1 MSTFTDLAVDV
12 ADKIIFTDWVGKSR
26 TPSGVVRNIVVATI
40 AELEKRWQLT
50 DEHVV
55 EIDQYGSWAVQHP
68 ITERP
73 NLLACPT
80 GTAVGSWAEERT
92 DSDPLQPGLT
102 YARQK
107 EAGRYL
113 VEIRLVAS
121 VWRLFMAPYED
132 KNAELEEV

>member
-1 MSTFTDLAVDV
+1 MSTFTDLAVDI
-12 ADKIIFTDWVGKSR
+12 ADKIIFTGSIQVG
-26 TPSGVVRNIVVATI
+26 PGILRNIVVAVI
-40 AELEKRWQLT
+40 AELEQRWQLT
-50 DEHVV
+50 DEHIV
-55 EIDQYGSWAVQHP
+55 EIDRYGSWVVQHP

-73 NLLACPT
+73 DLLACPT

-121 VWRLFMAPYED
+121 VWRLFMAPYGDED
-132 KNAELEEV
+132 AELEEV